1 MVNKNLG
8 NPKFMQN
15 WKVEDYYKAWLF
27 KCIT

>member
-1 MVNKNLG
+1 MVNKNLD